1 MFIDPFYFEKYYDI
15 MFLGENMAK
24 NSNYLFKLDL
34 LILSLLQEKDMY
46 GYEIVKCI
54 QERSNN
60 IINAKNG
67 TMYPI
72 IYKLIEDEYMTS
84 HTELVNNKARVY
96 YHLEDKGKEYLKKI
110 TEEYDQLVKCIDLIV
125 HGKEN
130 YERK

>member
-1 MFIDPFYFEKYYDI
+1 
-15 MFLGENMAK
+15 MAK

-54 QERSNN
+54 QEKSNN
-60 IINAKNG
+60 VITAKNG